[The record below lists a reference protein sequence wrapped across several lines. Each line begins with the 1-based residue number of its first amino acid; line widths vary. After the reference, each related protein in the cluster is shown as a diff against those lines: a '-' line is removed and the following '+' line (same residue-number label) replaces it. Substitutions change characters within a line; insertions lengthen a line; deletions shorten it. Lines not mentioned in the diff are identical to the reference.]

1 MRTLKTLTAGKTL
14 AAGAGALALAATLS
28 LPQAAQAEGELHLF
42 NWSNYFP
49 PELMEK
55 FEKDTGI
62 SVSLDTYAS
71 DEDMLAKIQAGGGGY
86 DIVFPSGST
95 VTVLIEQGLAEKI
108 DASELPNFKNVLAPH
123 DSPTTDPERAYS
135 IPYMWG
141 TTGVSYDSDKVPG
154 GSLAESWEWY
164 FKPSEELAQLG
175 MASLNDMRDVYYA
188 AAYYLG
194 YDKCTENPDE
204 AQAILDLL
212 TAQKPHLKLY
222 SSEGTI
228 DRMIAGEVAVHMQWN
243 GAAHRVK
250 AERPSVVYVYP
261 KEGTTF
267 WSDSMMVPANAPNKE
282 NAKTFMNWM
291 MAPENAA
298 IASNY
303 TGYMNAIKGSGEYLD
318 DSLKADPAV
327 NMPEE
332 YADRLRGYKECS
344 EKAVELRDRVWTRLK
359 G

>member
-1 MRTLKTLTAGKTL
+1 MQPSRLLI
-14 AAGAGALALAATLS
+14 AGAGACALAAALA
-28 LPQAAQAEGELHLF
+28 LPQPASADGELHLF

-49 PELMEK
+49 PALMEK
-55 FEKDTGI
+55 FEQETGI

-95 VTVLIEQGLAEKI
+95 VTVMIEQGLAAKI
-108 DASELPNFKNVLAPH
+108 DASQLPNFKNVTAPH
-123 DSPTTDPERAYS
+123 DAPTTDPTRAYTV
-135 IPYMWG
+135 PYMWG
-141 TTGVSYDSDKVPG
+141 TTGVSYDSAKVPG
-154 GSLAESWEWY
+154 GTLPESWEWY
-164 FKPSEELAQLG
+164 FKPSEELVAAG

-194 YDKCTENPDE
+194 HDKCTESPDE

-212 TAQKPHLKLY
+212 MAQKPHLKLY

-250 AERPSVVYVYP
+250 QERPSVVYVYP
-261 KEGTTF
+261 QEGTTF
-267 WSDSMMVPANAPNKE
+267 WSDSMIVPANAPNKE
-282 NAKTFMNWM
+282 NALTFLNWM
-291 MAPENAA
+291 MEPENAA
-298 IASNY
+298 LASNY
-303 TGYMNAIKGSGEYLD
+303 TGYMNAIQGSSEYLD
-318 DSLKADPAV
+318 EALKNDPAV
-327 NMPEE
+327 NMPAE
-332 YADRLRGYKECS
+332 YAERLRPFKECS

-359 G
+359 S